1 MMMNENFKILAKYI
15 KDMSSET
22 PSTET
27 YLFVKDNI
35 SKYQLGIKIDS
46 KAIKN
51 QLIEVNTN
59 LRFEDKDNN
68 KLKSYFEISYITIV
82 KVDEKIKDKD
92 VLQKIILCN
101 VQKEIYNDLEKSMLN
116 LLHNSGYEA
125 ISFDKKIDFDELYQK
140 NFN

>member
-1 MMMNENFKILAKYI
+1 MSENFKILAKYI

-46 KAIKN
+46 KAIKK

-92 VLQKIILCN
+92 VFRLGNIGHLSYYQINNCIN
-101 VQKEIYNDLEKSMLN
+101 YIVKEVRKMKSAN
-116 LLHNSGYEA
+116 
-125 ISFDKKIDFDELYQK
+125 I
-140 NFN
+140 

>member
-1 MMMNENFKILAKYI
+1 MSENFKILAKYI

-46 KAIKN
+46 KAIKK

>member
-1 MMMNENFKILAKYI
+1 MNENFKILAKYI

-46 KAIKN
+46 KAIKK